1 MSFGLVLLFTYQL
14 KSEIKMEELANFYL
28 CENLKEEL
36 KITKNTMSRQE
47 IIKEIYRLEK
57 EIQKNENEN

>member
-1 MSFGLVLLFTYQL
+1 MNFGPVLLFTYQL

-36 KITKNTMSRQE
+36 KTVKNTMQRQE
-47 IIKEIYRLEK
+47 IIKEIYKLEK
-57 EIQKNENEN
+57 KIDENES

>member
-1 MSFGLVLLFTYQL
+1 
-14 KSEIKMEELANFYL
+14 MEELANFYL